1 MRQPNSISMAVFWF
15 CLISLGLGAF
25 SGPVQAGGNHAAEK
39 AYQQAR
45 KAYYLFK
52 ADKKKQKLRHHWQK
66 TAAGFERVAE
76 KHKKSARA
84 ADALFTAG
92 RLYYD
97 LYGISRVEAD
107 LDRAVEHFEQ
117 LVDEFPANGLADDGQ
132 LYIALQYLEYRKN
145 KVAAAAALA
154 RLVERFPKGDCRPR
168 AKRMLSDLGG
178 PPSERQVVKADASFA
193 GWGKPKQEDA
203 KSGEA
208 QEPEESKTKTAVLS
222 VKTTEH
228 DGPAVLNRIHHDSGA
243 DYARVTLYTGSQ
255 VPYKFGRLPATQK
268 RPNPRIY
275 IDLKGAHLDPHLK
288 KSIVVGSGVL
298 KRIRFGPFKQDVV
311 RVVLDLKAL
320 GDLKVVPMD
329 SPARIIVDVSASADK
344 VASIIGAKIAKPN
357 KVVPKTETKPK
368 TKPKIKPKI
377 KPKTKPRTQPKTKPK
392 TKPRIPSKKASR
404 PGASLSMLAGLKIR
418 RIAIDA
424 GHGGRDPGAIGPK
437 GTFEKT
443 LTLDIA
449 KRLAKLLKKD
459 KKLALKEVILTR
471 DRDKYVALEKRTAI
485 ANAKKSD
492 LFISIHCNANRNRRF
507 RGVETF
513 YLDLT
518 NDRYSIKLAARE
530 NATTEKT
537 ISDLRYILADL
548 ALKSHVDDSISLGR
562 AIQKATVGKLRRH
575 HKRIKDLRIK
585 PALFYVL
592 IGARMPSVLVETSFI
607 SNPEEEKRLRT
618 AKYRQQIA
626 QGIYRGIVNF
636 VAERDRLLDP
646 NSK

>member
-1 MRQPNSISMAVFWF
+1 S
-15 CLISLGLGAF
+15 
-25 SGPVQAGGNHAAEK
+25 
-39 AYQQAR
+39 
-45 KAYYLFK
+45 
-52 ADKKKQKLRHHWQK
+52 
-66 TAAGFERVAE
+66 
-76 KHKKSARA
+76 
-84 ADALFTAG
+84 
-92 RLYYD
+92 
-97 LYGISRVEAD
+97 
-107 LDRAVEHFEQ
+107 
-117 LVDEFPANGLADDGQ
+117 
-132 LYIALQYLEYRKN
+132 
-145 KVAAAAALA
+145 
-154 RLVERFPKGDCRPR
+154 
-168 AKRMLSDLGG
+168 
-178 PPSERQVVKADASFA
+178 
-193 GWGKPKQEDA
+193 
-203 KSGEA
+203 SGEA
-208 QEPEESKTKTAVLS
+208 QEPEESKAKTAALS

-243 DYARVTLYTGSQ
+243 DYARVTIYTGSQ
-255 VPYKFGRLPATQK
+255 VPYKFGRLPATNK

-288 KSIVVGSGVL
+288 RSIAVGNGVL
-298 KRIRFGPFKQDVV
+298 KRIRFGPFKRDVV

-344 VASIIGAKIAKPN
+344 VARIIGAKTAKPN
-357 KVVPKTETKPK
+357 KLAPKVEPK
-368 TKPKIKPKI
+368 SKTKPKI
-377 KPKTKPRTQPKTKPK
+377 KPKTKPH
-392 TKPRIPSKKASR
+392 IPSKKDSR

-418 RIAIDA
+418 RIAVDA

-449 KRLAKLLKKD
+449 KRLAKLLKAD

-485 ANAKKSD
+485 ANAKKAD
-492 LFISIHCNANRNRRF
+492 LFISIHCNAHRNRRF

-562 AIQKATVGKLRRH
+562 AIQKALVGKLRRH
-575 HKRIKDLRIK
+575 HKRIKDLRLK

-592 IGARMPSVLVETSFI
+592 IGARMPSVLVETSFL
-607 SNPEEEKRLRT
+607 SNREEEKRLRT
-618 AKYRQQIA
+618 KKYRQQVA
-626 QGIYRGIVNF
+626 EGIYRGIVNF
-636 VAERDRLLDP
+636 LAERDRF
-646 NSK
+646 